1 MTDDKTR
8 HAGMADDNG
17 AMGNADD
24 ERLLMMLGEALGDKP
39 GDEETQAAWRRF
51 EARHGA
57 VRRRGMALRRAAM
70 VLSAAAAVAVVLW
83 LWPWSKPGN
92 RDGII
97 ETFATVQLPA
107 QTIRTTNGGH
117 VAVHTPAATTTPV
130 ALPDGTQVVLGSGSR
145 LEYNSDFGHN
155 GVREVTLYGEARF
168 SVAHDARK
176 PFIVKSDNMSTRVL
190 GTVFYVRSYRG
201 GAGSVVL
208 VEGSVSVGGGKAD
221 GGMTLRPGQRAVVD
235 RDGGIKVS
243 KADMAAAGGWTQGE
257 FRFDDSRL
265 DEVMND
271 IGSWYNVGIA
281 FHSPRL
287 LKLRVHFNF
296 PRRLPLD
303 DVLQALND
311 LGVARFKY
319 SEGRIDI
326 E

>member
-8 HAGMADDNG
+8 HAGMVDDNG
-17 AMGNADD
+17 AIGNADD

-92 RDGII
+92 KDGII

-145 LEYNSDFGHN
+145 LEYDSDFGHN

-208 VEGSVSVGGGKAD
+208 VEGSVSVGDGKAK